1 MGHGGGRE
9 MKTKIWLKIPTG
21 RPHLGGLSED
31 GRIILKRILGG
42 IGGEDMKWTE
52 ETHNRVQWSVL

>member
-42 IGGEDMKWTE
+42 IGGEDMK
-52 ETHNRVQWSVL
+52 